1 MMKMFTS
8 RLVLMFQNYF
18 ENFIA
23 NIQISEYKYNS
34 TSGDMLKVWGFFY
47 HPRFYACVA
56 SEAIMIK
63 DDKTNLINS
72 LEKSYS
78 QKLW

>member
-1 MMKMFTS
+1 MKMLTS

-34 TSGDMLKVWGFFY
+34 TSGDMLKVFFFFY
-47 HPRFYACVA
+47 HPCFYACVA
-56 SEAIMIK
+56 SKAIMTKLILLILWR
-63 DDKTNLINS
+63 NLIH
-72 LEKSYS
+72 KSYN
-78 QKLW
+78 KAN

>member
-1 MMKMFTS
+1 
-8 RLVLMFQNYF
+8 MFQNYF

-23 NIQISEYKYNS
+23 IIQISEYKYNS
-34 TSGDMLKVWGFFY
+34 TSGDMLKVFFFFFY

-56 SEAIMIK
+56 SKAIMIK

-78 QKLW
+78 QKL

>member
-1 MMKMFTS
+1 MKMFTS

-34 TSGDMLKVWGFFY
+34 TSGDMLKVWVFFII
-47 HPRFYACVA
+47 HVSMRV
-56 SEAIMIK
+56 
-63 DDKTNLINS
+63 L
-72 LEKSYS
+72 LL
-78 QKLW
+78 KLL